1 VSPPKYL
8 VLRGGAIGDFIL
20 TLPALQSLRSA
31 CPSAEIELACYPHVG
46 KLALAGGLVDR
57 VTSLDRREFA
67 TIFSTKPQ
75 FDTEFVDYILEFEAV
90 ISYLYDPDQI
100 AISNLNRAG
109 GKRVIYANPIIKD
122 RHASDQLSAPLDE
135 LDLRVVKQRHA
146 FLSLDAD
153 SLAAGQ
159 KRCTTLGDG
168 VVLIHPGSGSPR
180 KNWPLESYLKL
191 ARSLSE
197 TAGFSAV
204 FSVGEADHDLEA
216 GLASAGVALLKGLS
230 LVELAAVLVHA
241 RGYVGN
247 DSGITHLAAAANVPV
262 IALFGPTDPA
272 TWAPRSPNV
281 HVITASGGPP
291 ELSMIPVR
299 TVLETCTRSFAP

>member
-1 VSPPKYL
+1 MSPPKYL

-20 TLPALQSLRSA
+20 TLPALQSLRGA
-31 CPSAEIELACYPHVG
+31 CSGAEIELACYPHVG

-75 FDTEFVDYILEFEAV
+75 FDTEFVDYILEFEAI

-100 AISNLNRAG
+100 AILNLNRAG

-153 SLAAGQ
+153 SLDAGQ
-159 KRCTTLGDG
+159 KRCATLGDG

-204 FSVGEADHDLEA
+204 FSVGEADHDLESA
-216 GLASAGVALLKGLS
+216 LASAGVALLKGLS

-262 IALFGPTDPA
+262 IAIFGPTDPA

-281 HVITASGGPP
+281 HVITASGDPP
-291 ELSMIPVR
+291 ELSTIPVC
-299 TVLETCTRSFAP
+299 TVLEACTRSFAP